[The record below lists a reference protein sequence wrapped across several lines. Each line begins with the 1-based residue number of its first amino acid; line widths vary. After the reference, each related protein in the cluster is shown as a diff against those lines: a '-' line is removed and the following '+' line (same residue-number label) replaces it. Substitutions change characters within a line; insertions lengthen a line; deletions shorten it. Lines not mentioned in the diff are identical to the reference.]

1 MPYTFL
7 CCNPRISKIELNL
20 AGIAHKPDKI
30 QHFHTCRPHTP
41 IGLQRQLRGGP
52 PATRSS
58 SHHHKEFRLSHHH
71 QPTKASIK
79 LNASLR
85 GKNSMI

>member
-52 PATRSS
+52 PAI
-58 SHHHKEFRLSHHH
+58 
-71 QPTKASIK
+71 QPLDLHLIIIK
-79 LNASLR
+79 NLGSPTTTNQPKPQLN
-85 GKNSMI
+85 